1 MRGMRTGREDWPN
14 VIVEREECHVGK
26 GRYYGRQLPLRAGE
40 AEGEGQADDDDGLPY
55 CTGCQKMTSSAFSL
69 SSLYP
74 LEAFEVSGLEPE
86 IGGLHGDLRH
96 FFCPHCMSW
105 MFTRFD
111 GMGPFV
117 NIRSA
122 LLDDFGGFRPFIES
136 YTSEK
141 LPWAETPARHSYP
154 KFPPMEDFPG
164 LMAEFAQSGN

>member
-1 MRGMRTGREDWPN
+1 MSEKDGITEGSCRCGQVMLK
-14 VIVEREECHVGK
+14 VK
-26 GRYYGRQLPLRAGE
+26 GRPMMTMACH
-40 AEGEGQADDDDGLPY
+40 

-74 LEAFEVSGLEPE
+74 LEAFEVSGLEPV

-117 NIRSA
+117 NIRST
-122 LLDDFGGFRPFIES
+122 LLDDSSDFRPFIES

-164 LMAEFAQSGN
+164 LMAEFAQWGN